1 MIGTAR
7 SPRIEESTPLPG
19 AAPPSAVVLVLH
31 GGQAYSH
38 RRTHSGSLAYLRMLP
53 FVRSLR
59 RVGQPDGVAVWLLR
73 YRYRGWNDP
82 AGARNGQGVGPVAT
96 AIQPITAFGNE
107 DLPDPVRDTDWALQQ
122 VQQRCPGT
130 RVALVG
136 HSMGGRAALWA
147 AGGPGVVGVC
157 ALAPWVTPEDP
168 VEQLAG
174 RPVLIAHGE
183 LDRVTDPAQSYH
195 YALRARQVTDQI
207 CRFDVR
213 DDGHAMLRRAG
224 DWTSLVRR
232 FVLGVLAV
240 TPLDPEI
247 AEGFQRPAPSGL
259 LIPLPAP
266 AG

>member
-7 SPRIEESTPLPG
+7 SPRIEESTPAG

-31 GGQAYSH
+31 GGQAHSH
-38 RRTHSGSLAYLRMLP
+38 RRAHSGSLAYLRMLP
-53 FVRSLR
+53 FVRALR
-59 RVGQPDGVAVWLLR
+59 RAGQPDGVAVWLLR
-73 YRYRGWNDP
+73 YRYQGWNDP
-82 AGARNGQGVGPVAT
+82 AGAKGGLGAGPAVRSK
-96 AIQPITAFGNE
+96 G
-107 DLPDPVRDTDWALQQ
+107 LPDPVRDTEWALQQ
-122 VQQRCPGT
+122 VQERYPGV

-147 AGGPGVVGVC
+147 AGDPGVVGVC

-174 RPVLIAHGE
+174 RTVLIAHGE

-195 YALRARQVTDQI
+195 YALRARQVTDRV

-240 TPLDPEI
+240 TPLDAEI

>member
-7 SPRIEESTPLPG
+7 SPRIEESTPAG

-31 GGQAYSH
+31 GGQAHSH
-38 RRTHSGSLAYLRMLP
+38 RRAHSGSLAYLRMLP
-53 FVRSLR
+53 FVRALR
-59 RVGQPDGVAVWLLR
+59 RAGQPDGVAVWLLR

-82 AGARNGQGVGPVAT
+82 ASARSGQDPAVVNAG
-96 AIQPITAFGNE
+96 
-107 DLPDPVRDTDWALQQ
+107 LPDPVRDTAWALQQ
-122 VQQRCPGT
+122 VQQRYPGT

-147 AGGPGVVGVC
+147 AGAPSVVGVC
-157 ALAPWVTPEDP
+157 ALAPWVAPEDP

-174 RPVLIAHGE
+174 RTVLIAHGE
-183 LDRVTDPAQSYH
+183 LDRVTDPAESYH
-195 YALRARQVTDQI
+195 YALRARQVTDRV

-213 DDGHAMLRRAG
+213 DDGHAMLRRATA
-224 DWTSLVRR
+224 WTSLVQR
-232 FVLGVLAV
+232 FVLGVLTV

-247 AEGFQRPAPSGL
+247 ADGFQRPAPSGL
-259 LIPLPAP
+259 LIPLPAQ

>member
-7 SPRIEESTPLPG
+7 SPRIEESTPPPG

-59 RVGQPDGVAVWLLR
+59 RAGQPDGVAVWLLR

-82 AGARNGQGVGPVAT
+82 ASARERSERAGPAVVSE
-96 AIQPITAFGNE
+96 G
-107 DLPDPVRDTDWALQQ
+107 LPDPVSDTEWALQQ
-122 VQQRCPGT
+122 VQQRYPGT

-147 AGGPGVVGVC
+147 AGGDGVVGVC

-168 VEQLAG
+168 VDQLAG
-174 RPVLIAHGE
+174 RTVLIAHGE
-183 LDRVTDPAQSYH
+183 LDRITDPAQSYH
-195 YALRARQVTDQI
+195 YALRARQVTDRV

-213 DDGHAMLRRAG
+213 DDGHTMLRRAS

-240 TPLDPEI
+240 TPLDPQI

-259 LIPLPAP
+259 LIPLPAT